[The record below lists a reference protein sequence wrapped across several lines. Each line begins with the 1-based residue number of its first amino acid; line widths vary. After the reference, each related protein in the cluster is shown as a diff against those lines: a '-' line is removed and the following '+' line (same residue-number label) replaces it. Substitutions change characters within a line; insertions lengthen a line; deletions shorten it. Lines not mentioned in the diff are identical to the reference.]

1 MLFDPKIIF
10 KIQNSICQLE
20 DFSTSFFW
28 HQAKVPTF
36 PYKPKK
42 CFTITVPYAVEFFLY
57 LVRIRKSLD
66 SNPCSLFRFRLPVH
80 VGLYLY
86 R

>member
-42 CFTITVPYAVEFFLY
+42 CLTIMQLNFFY
-57 LVRIRKSLD
+57 I
-66 SNPCSLFRFRLPVH
+66 
-80 VGLYLY
+80 
-86 R
+86 